1 MTDAPSGRAGDG
13 RPGDAPSPGS
23 AVPADATASGG
34 TVPGS
39 PDPSPAA
46 TAPPA
51 RTRPAR
57 KQVLL
62 RLDPAIHD
70 ALARWAADDLRS
82 VNAQIDMLLREALRD
97 AGRLPRDVRP
107 PRRPGRPSS
116 DA

>member
-1 MTDAPSGRAGDG
+1 MTDVKHPQ
-13 RPGDAPSPGS
+13 PGDEDPSSPGS
-23 AVPADATASGG
+23 GVPADE
-34 TVPGS
+34 
-39 PDPSPAA
+39 
-46 TAPPA
+46 APPDADVAPA
-51 RTRPAR
+51 RKRPAR

-107 PRRPGRPSS
+107 PRRPGRPPSGT
-116 DA
+116 